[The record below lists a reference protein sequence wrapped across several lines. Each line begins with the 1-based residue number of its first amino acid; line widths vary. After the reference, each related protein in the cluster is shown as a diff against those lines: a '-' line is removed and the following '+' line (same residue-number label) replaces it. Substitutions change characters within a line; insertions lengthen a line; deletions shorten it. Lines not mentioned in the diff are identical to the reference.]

1 MKKIFLLLLLGSVI
15 FTTKNSSN
23 IINPSI
29 FFKTEENLKVSDYP
43 DVPKEENKKDM
54 VEKKEEEKDTLK
66 MSVELVEKNGLT
78 YEKGSKKP
86 YTGIF
91 KFYDES
97 GVKMTYSY
105 KNGVLEETIMYDANG
120 EVFLKGTYK
129 NGKIIKSSY

>member
-1 MKKIFLLLLLGSVI
+1 MVFHPS
-15 FTTKNSSN
+15 SSN
-23 IINPSI
+23 SHVSTNN
-29 FFKTEENLKVSDYP
+29 FFKTEESLKVADYP
-43 DVPKEENKKDM
+43 DVPKEENKVDK
-54 VEKKEEEKDTLK
+54 VEKVGEKENNTLK

-78 YEKGSKKP
+78 YKKGSKNP

>member
-1 MKKIFLLLLLGSVI
+1 MKKILLFLLLGSAI
-15 FTTKNSSN
+15 FCSKTYTIDPTT
-23 IINPSI
+23 